1 MLESNTPNK
10 QSSEGF
16 NFTNWLEVLSF
27 LFKTRRGGALT
38 VFFTT
43 VLAVTVVGVAY
54 LIRPKQVEIT
64 TAVGTVTIK
73 TGSTQNSVFLL
84 SPSGADKNT
93 PWVATGIQVK
103 KDNIVKITASGRI
116 HTSLRRL
123 VSKSQ
128 DAETIDSTYLPWVGP
143 EGLPPSQELTHQ
155 AFRNS
160 YKLLPDKSGASY
172 GYGMLLAGVKNSR
185 RQITEDNIEPI
196 GDSGEFRVKG
206 DGELMLTVNDIW
218 LNGNMKGVYVPSFD
232 KNFDYYKNEARF
244 QAMRMGEDTSIW
256 SETIAIGRANKQYQ
270 KRLRTWNA
278 IVTNKAWNI
287 WYEDN
292 IGSFSVSITVN

>member
-1 MLESNTPNK
+1 MPEPNTPNK
-10 QSSEGF
+10 QSSEGL
-16 NFTNWLEVLSF
+16 NFTSWLKVLSF
-27 LFKTRRGGALT
+27 LFKTRDGRVLT
-38 VFFTT
+38 GILTT
-43 VLAVTVVGVAY
+43 VLAIAVVAVAY
-54 LIRPKQVEIT
+54 VMRPNRVEIT
-64 TAVGTVTIK
+64 TGVGTITVK
-73 TGSTQNSVFLL
+73 NGSTQNSVFLL

-93 PWVATGIQVK
+93 PWVTTGIQVK
-103 KDNIVKITASGRI
+103 KDNIVKITASGRV

-123 VSKSQ
+123 VAESQ
-128 DAETIDSTYLPWVGP
+128 APETINSTYLPWVGP
-143 EGLPPSQELTHQ
+143 EGLPSSQDLVLQ

-160 YKLLPDKSGASY
+160 YKLLPDKNGAYY

-196 GDSGEFRVKG
+196 GDGGEFRVKD
-206 DGELMLTVNDIW
+206 DGELVLTVNDIW
-218 LNGNMKGVYVPSFD
+218 LNGNMKDVYVPPFD
-232 KNFDYYKNEARF
+232 KKLDYYKNEARF
-244 QAMRMGEDTSIW
+244 QAMMIGEDASLW
-256 SETIAIGRANKQYQ
+256 SETIAIERANKQYQ